1 MIAYTLN
8 KLVVNTSLLALGTAF
23 ELVSRRE
30 RQLRAELAA
39 WEDGRI
45 VALGVKPRGPFM
57 VLRKEGDRIRYLG
70 GCAQQAD
77 LKILFKNLD
86 CALMPLTGMMSAD
99 TAFVQHRAVLHG
111 SVSAAMEVSR
121 ALAIVQSYLLP
132 GFMFGWLYKR
142 PPRFTMKQYLLK
154 AWVFLALLPCMA
166 LNLAK

>member
-1 MIAYTLN
+1 MIAYTLK
-8 KLVVNTSLLALGTAF
+8 KLVVSTSLLALGTAF

-39 WEDGRI
+39 WEEGRV

-57 VLRKEGDRIRYLG
+57 ALRKEGGRIRYLG
-70 GCAQQAD
+70 GGAREAD

-99 TAFVQHRAVLHG
+99 MAFVQHRAVLHG

-142 PPRFTMKQYLLK
+142 PPRFTMKQYALK
-154 AWVFLALLPCMA
+154 AWVFIALLPRMA